1 MVFNDEQGWTQM
13 GSILYILYPTLASQ
27 VRFLV
32 YNISDNTF
40 IPDQYISSRRHMQGC
55 VASFENMIYVT
66 GGWDVNS
73 DDSRAV
79 SILDLSTE
87 GWSTGT
93 SMNQKRGL
101 HGCVVVPDNRMLYAI
116 GGRDNQGVL
125 NQYLNSVESISIDL
139 FNSWTTMTDVLS
151 ESQQG
156 VRAVIYEDYKILV
169 LPGEFQGPYYS
180 DVIEVI
186 NTRNNS
192 IYSSNYRLPRAMMS
206 SSPVVVGNKLYV
218 FGGSHWEQATETW
231 TELSL
236 TPSPTTHPTLDPTFN
251 PTTNPT
257 NDPTLSPTV
266 APITC

>member
-1 MVFNDEQGWTQM
+1 M

-32 YNISDNTF
+32 YNMSDNTF

-66 GGWDVNS
+66 GGWDINS

-93 SMNQKRGL
+93 SMNEKRGL

-180 DVIEVI
+180 DVIEII

-206 SSPVVVGNKLYV
+206 SSPVVVGNKLYNKKKNIFHFIQKYYNEFSTLYSRIQKGHISLKN
-218 FGGSHWEQATETW
+218 FGITATFAKMSQKKSGNIMN
-231 TELSL
+231 LSDGICIIL
-236 TPSPTTHPTLDPTFN
+236 Y
-251 PTTNPT
+251 
-257 NDPTLSPTV
+257 
-266 APITC
+266 IY